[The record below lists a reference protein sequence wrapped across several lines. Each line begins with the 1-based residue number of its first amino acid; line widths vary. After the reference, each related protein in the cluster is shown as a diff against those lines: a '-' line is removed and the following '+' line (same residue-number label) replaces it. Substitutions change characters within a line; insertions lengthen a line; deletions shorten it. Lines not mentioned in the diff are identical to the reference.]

1 MLRIIEAN
9 TKEQIEIVRDMFKEY
24 AEYLQIDLDFQN
36 FNEELANLPGDYS
49 TPSGSILLAYF
60 NNHLAGCIALR
71 KYNKSICEI
80 KRLYVK
86 QDFQGLKIG
95 RKLTQKVIDKA
106 RIIGY
111 KSIRLDTL
119 PTMKK
124 AIKLYL
130 SLGFSEIKPYRYNP
144 IEGARYFELK
154 L

>member
-1 MLRIIEAN
+1 MLKIIEAKS
-9 TKEQIEIVRDMFKEY
+9 KEQIEIVCDMFKEY

-36 FNEELANLPGDYS
+36 FNEELASLPGDYS
-49 TPSGSILLAYF
+49 SPFGSILLAYF
-60 NNHLAGCIALR
+60 NNNLAGCVALR
-71 KYNKSICEI
+71 KYNKKICEI

-86 QDFQGLKIG
+86 KNYRSLKIG
-95 RKLTQKVIDKA
+95 RKLTQEIIDKA

-124 AIKLYL
+124 AINLYL
-130 SLGFSEIKPYRYNP
+130 SLGFSEIKPYRHNP

>member
-1 MLRIIEAN
+1 MLKIIEAKS
-9 TKEQIEIVRDMFKEY
+9 KEQIEIIRDMFKEY

-36 FNEELANLPGDYS
+36 FNEELANLPGDYNS
-49 TPSGSILLAYF
+49 PFGSILLAYF
-60 NNHLAGCIALR
+60 NNNLAGCIALR
-71 KYNKSICEI
+71 KYTKKICEI

-86 QDFQGLKIG
+86 QDYRGLKIG
-95 RKLTQKVIDKA
+95 RKLTQEIINRA

-119 PTMKK
+119 PTMKQ
-124 AIKLYL
+124 AINLYL
-130 SLGFSEIKPYRYNP
+130 SLGFNEIKPYRYNP